1 MEIATSRFGT
11 LKIETDSVIRFPFGL
26 LGLEDCREWV
36 LLTDRQNDAIAW
48 LQSVDYPE
56 MALAVVSP
64 RRFLPGHQM
73 RVARRELA
81 PLELGEAGIAE
92 VLAIVGR
99 TERSLTLNLKAPL
112 VINVERRL
120 GHQVIA
126 NGDPPLRYELEC
138 EPHAFRRIA

>member
-11 LKIETDSVIRFPFGL
+11 LKIDTDSVIRFPFGL

-36 LLTDRQNDAIAW
+36 LLADRQNDAVAW
-48 LQSVDYPE
+48 LQSIDYPE
-56 MALAVVSP
+56 TAFAVVSP
-64 RRFLPGHQM
+64 QRFLPDYRI
-73 RVARRELA
+73 RVAKQELS
-81 PLELGEAGIAE
+81 PLELGDLGTAE
-92 VLAIVGR
+92 VLAVVGK

-126 NGDPPLRYELEC
+126 NGDPPLRYELET
-138 EPHAFRRIA
+138 EQHAFRRIA